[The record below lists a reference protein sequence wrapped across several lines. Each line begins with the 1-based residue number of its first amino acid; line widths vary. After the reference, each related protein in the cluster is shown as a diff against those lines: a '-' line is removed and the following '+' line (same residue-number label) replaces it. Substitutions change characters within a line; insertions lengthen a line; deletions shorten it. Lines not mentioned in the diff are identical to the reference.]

1 MTGSRRLCRRI
12 WAGGSPALPAEP
24 VPQRQEVADR
34 ERGTIQRC
42 ASFMST
48 SSSRVGCGAL
58 TAPAQRA
65 CAAQHPVHGRSRAA
79 DSHGRTP
86 KLPSLGHS
94 GACPELLRCIPGR
107 REPLGAIAWLKEKP
121 YIGVL
126 SKKRGVNAFP
136 YSMRVSRA
144 AGSVQ
149 RLVAKNRQP

>member
-1 MTGSRRLCRRI
+1 
-12 WAGGSPALPAEP
+12 
-24 VPQRQEVADR
+24 
-34 ERGTIQRC
+34 
-42 ASFMST
+42 
-48 SSSRVGCGAL
+48 VGCGAL

-136 YSMRVSRA
+136 YSMRVRW
-144 AGSVQ
+144 AGWFRPTEMSA
-149 RLVAKNRQP
+149 RGGKLGCMGRGHSFELGYSSATER